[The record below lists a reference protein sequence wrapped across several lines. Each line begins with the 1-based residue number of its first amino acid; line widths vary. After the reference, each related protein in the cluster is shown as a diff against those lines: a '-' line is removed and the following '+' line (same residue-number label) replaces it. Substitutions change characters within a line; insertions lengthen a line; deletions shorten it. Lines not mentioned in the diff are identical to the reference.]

1 MKEPSCCVLKHVV
14 IYTFQGVHFIH
25 NSPLRLH
32 GSITSEN
39 CMLNNRWVLKV
50 ANFGLRDLREL
61 SRQKQDVEEYEM
73 YRGNSYIHSYD
84 FLSLRITVI
93 EL

>member
-1 MKEPSCCVLKHVV
+1 
-14 IYTFQGVHFIH
+14 
-25 NSPLRLH
+25 
-32 GSITSEN
+32 
-39 CMLNNRWVLKV
+39 MLNNRWVLKV